1 MKYPSKEKLK
11 EMEKKL
17 KNVEGAKSLPKN
29 ATAIDRLKYDL
40 CREIVSYLVM
50 NRINQKDLAD
60 ELRIDP
66 SVVSRIVNY
75 NLEYFTVDIL
85 GSYVATLRP
94 GLRFK
99 LA

>member
-1 MKYPSKEKLK
+1 
-11 EMEKKL
+11 MEKKL
-17 KNVEGAKSLPKN
+17 KDVEGAKSLPRN

-40 CREIVSYLVM
+40 CREIISYLVM
-50 NRINQKDLAD
+50 NRMNQKDLAN
-60 ELRIDP
+60 ELSIDP

-85 GSYVATLRP
+85 GSYVATLKP
-94 GLRFK
+94 DVRFK